1 MNVLPGPRA
10 TVLHPRRT
18 DALNEELLRYRGD
31 RHRVGGRH
39 RTRVGRFGDADGP
52 SSVQDT
58 VQQLQASGFTVV
70 MNKTGN
76 APLQNCTIS
85 SARPGQTITRMDS
98 GVPGAGTDHTTT
110 VVSRTVYVIVSC

>member
-18 DALNEELLRYRGD
+18 DALNEELL
-31 RHRVGGRH
+31 RH